1 MNIFMIMSP
10 FRSGPSAKKKKIGLK
25 RFFNDLTNLIMIIV
39 LLLLTSCSEINTTN
53 TNEVFRYW
61 DGKNPPPDI
70 QLLQGQYWQSE
81 HWTAEYIVYLKFKST
96 EEWWNK
102 FLKKNELSTDKN
114 NWTLP
119 GDAPDWFRPSNN
131 SVRFGT
137 IDDFDQGSRYFRDPI
152 TQVCYIYEIQL

>member
-1 MNIFMIMSP
+1 
-10 FRSGPSAKKKKIGLK
+10 
-25 RFFNDLTNLIMIIV
+25 MIIV

-61 DGKNPPPDI
+61 DGKNPPSDI
-70 QLLQGQYWQSE
+70 QVLRGQYWQSG
-81 HWTAEYIVYLKFKST
+81 HWTTEYIVYLKFKST

-102 FLKKNELSTDKN
+102 FLKEKNLFADKN

-119 GDAPDWFRPSNN
+119 GDAPGWFRPSNH

-137 IDDFDQGSRYFRDPI
+137 IDDFDQGSGYFRDPI
-152 TQVCYIYEIQL
+152 TKVCYIYEIQL